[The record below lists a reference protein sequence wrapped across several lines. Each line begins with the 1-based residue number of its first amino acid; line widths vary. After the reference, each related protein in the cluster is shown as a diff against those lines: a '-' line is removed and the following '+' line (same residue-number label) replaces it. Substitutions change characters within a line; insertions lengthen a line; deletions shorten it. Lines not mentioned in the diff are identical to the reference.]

1 MPLRLHT
8 ESLFPRNRM
17 HVAASYMSVLIL
29 TLATTLC
36 CEAIRPYVSPANMVM
51 VYLMAVVLAS
61 LWLGLKQAILTAFL
75 GVLAFDFF
83 FVPPRLTFNVADKEY
98 LITFLGLFG
107 VGVIIS
113 TLVAKVQ
120 DRAEKLKEREAE
132 TASLY
137 RLSRDL
143 AVAADMQSVVLSIVK
158 NVEVSLDAS
167 AVLLLADGDKLGVA
181 DACNGW
187 QMDSETEKIAQWAF
201 KSMRPAG
208 AGTSTFQFSEM
219 LFVPLHVLQ
228 TPLGVLG
235 ISFNSEPDS
244 RFEQMRHLLEAFG
257 TQAALALERV
267 RLSQQ
272 AEHAQILKAR
282 ENLERALLNS
292 VSHDLRTPLVTI
304 TGVLSAIRNEDN
316 QLSEKNR
323 HDLVDTAWEEA
334 GRLNRF
340 VGNLLDMTRLEAG
353 ELKLKL
359 ESCDVQDLV
368 GCALASVEH
377 RLGKRVLDVRLP
389 PDLLLV
395 RMDLV
400 LMTQV
405 LVNLIDNALK
415 YSPPESHIEIA
426 AHSDKMH
433 LTIEV
438 ADRGPG
444 IPLQDLA
451 HIFDKFHRISVPEG
465 VSGTG
470 LGLSICKGIVE
481 AHGGKIY
488 AENRMGGGLRLVVE
502 LPDPGMQDAGGTE
515 HDQPAG
521 AAMISSTTKGEQ
533 DA

>member
-1 MPLRLHT
+1 MRL
-8 ESLFPRNRM
+8 
-17 HVAASYMSVLIL
+17 AASYISVFIL
-29 TLATTLC
+29 TLAATLF
-36 CEAIRPYVSPANMVM
+36 CEAIRPYVSPTNMVM
-51 VYLMAVVLAS
+51 VYLVAVVLAS
-61 LWLGLKQAILTAFL
+61 LWLGRKQAILTAAL

-83 FVPPRLTFNVADKEY
+83 FVPPRLTFNVTDKEY

-113 TLVAKVQ
+113 TLVTNVQ

-143 AVAADMQSVVLSIVK
+143 AIAADKPSVLFSIVK
-158 NVEVSLDAS
+158 NVEESMDAN
-167 AVLLLADGDKLGVA
+167 AALFLADGEKLGVA
-181 DACNGW
+181 AASNDWDVDPEA
-187 QMDSETEKIAQWAF
+187 EKIAQWSF
-201 KSMRPAG
+201 KSLRSAG
-208 AGTSTFQFSEM
+208 AGTSTFPMSKM
-219 LFVPLHVLQ
+219 LFMPLQVLGI
-228 TPLGVLG
+228 PLGVLG
-235 ISFNSEPDS
+235 INFNTEPHN
-244 RFEQMRHLLEAFG
+244 RFEQMRHLLEAFS
-257 TQAALALERV
+257 TQSALALERV

-304 TGVLSAIRNEDN
+304 TGVLSTIRDEENH
-316 QLSEKNR
+316 LSEKSR

-353 ELKLKL
+353 ELRLKL
-359 ESCDVQDLV
+359 ETCDVQDLV
-368 GCALASVEH
+368 GCSLASVEH
-377 RLGKRVLDVRLP
+377 RLGARSVDVQLP
-389 PDLLLV
+389 SELLLA

-415 YSPPESHIEIA
+415 YSPPESPIEITA
-426 AHSDKMH
+426 RSDNKQ

-444 IPLQDLA
+444 IPAHDLV
-451 HIFDKFHRISVPEG
+451 HIFDKFYRISVPEG
-465 VSGTG
+465 ISGTG

-481 AHGGKIY
+481 AHGGKIH
-488 AENRMGGGLRLVVE
+488 AENRICGGLKFVVQ
-502 LPDPGMQDAGGTE
+502 LPQEGERDA
-515 HDQPAG
+515 
-521 AAMISSTTKGEQ
+521 
-533 DA
+533 

>member
-1 MPLRLHT
+1 MR
-8 ESLFPRNRM
+8 RA
-17 HVAASYMSVLIL
+17 VSYASVLIL
-29 TLATTLC
+29 TLTATLF

-61 LWLGLKQAILTAFL
+61 LWLGLKQAILTAAL

-83 FVPPRLTFNVADKEY
+83 FVPPRLTFSVADKEY
-98 LITFLGLFG
+98 LITFSGLFG

-143 AVAADMQSVVLSIVK
+143 AVAADMQSVLFSIVK
-158 NVEVSLDAS
+158 NVEVSMDAR
-167 AVLLLADGDKLGVA
+167 AVLFLADGEKLTVA
-181 DACNGW
+181 DTGDGW
-187 QMDSETEKIAQWAF
+187 NVDPEAEKVAQWSF
-201 KSMRPAG
+201 KSLRAAG
-208 AGTSTFQFSEM
+208 SGTATFPLSEM
-219 LFVPLHVLQ
+219 LFIPLQVLDS
-228 TPLGVLG
+228 PLGVLG
-235 ISFNSEPDS
+235 IRFNADPSS
-244 RFEQMRHLLEAFG
+244 CFEKTRHLLEAFS
-257 TQAALALERV
+257 TQSALALERV
-267 RLSQQ
+267 RLSRQ
-272 AEHAQILKAR
+272 AEHAQILKER

-304 TGVLSAIRNEDN
+304 TGVLSTIRNEKN
-316 QLSEKNR
+316 QLSEKVR

-353 ELKLKL
+353 ELRLKL
-359 ESCDVQDLV
+359 EECDVQDLV

-377 RLGKRVLDVRLP
+377 RLGKRIVDVQLP
-389 PDLLLV
+389 PELLLV

-426 AHSDKMH
+426 AYSDKMH
-433 LTIEV
+433 LSIEV

-444 IPLQDLA
+444 IPADDLTR
-451 HIFDKFHRISVPEG
+451 IFDKFHRISVPEG

-488 AENRMGGGLRLVVE
+488 ADNRTGGGLRLVIK
-502 LPDPGMQDAGGTE
+502 LPQGGGL
-515 HDQPAG
+515 DG
-521 AAMISSTTKGEQ
+521 
-533 DA
+533 